1 MNQHKYIF
9 LLFVLFF
16 LRQTTIDAQSSVC
29 SLKGQTPASAF
40 PVCGV
45 KTFTQGSVG
54 ICGNTPIPVP
64 PCNNAFIAT
73 NKNPYWYKFTCYQSG
88 TLGFVITP
96 NTLSDDYDWQ
106 IFDIT
111 GVDPNTV
118 FTNAS
123 LFVACNWSGVG
134 GLTGTSDTASA
145 ANQCASPPTYAQGG
159 VSPFSKPPNI
169 IAGHIYLLLVSH
181 YTDSQSGYSLSF
193 SGGTASITDPN
204 IPTYIK
210 ASGICGGKEVYI
222 KLSKTVQCTSIAADG
237 SDFTLSPAATVQSAL
252 GVGCNNGFDS
262 DSIIVQLNSPLFPN
276 NYSIQQLMGSDG
288 NTLLD
293 NCFNAVPL
301 GTQSS
306 FTITSQQL
314 VKADFAYAI
323 HYGCQSDTVQYTLQ
337 AQNATDWL
345 WTFDNVTTSTN
356 ANPAIIYPSL
366 GQKQIKLVAS
376 NSVCADSI
384 FKTIVLDN
392 YPPKAFFIAPD
403 YICPNDA
410 VNFTDSSV
418 GLITKWYW
426 DFGNGQTSGLQTP
439 AVQNYPNNNRTTN
452 YPVQLTVTDTAGCT
466 NTYTK
471 LLKAV
476 PNCYI
481 AVPSAFTPNGDGLN
495 DYLYPLNAYKAI
507 NLHFSVYNR
516 YGQIIF
522 QTTDWTQKW
531 DGTVNGLA
539 QPSGTYIW
547 TLNYTD
553 SQTGEKFALKGTT
566 VLIR

>member
-1 MNQHKYIF
+1 ME
-9 LLFVLFF
+9 
-16 LRQTTIDAQSSVC
+16 AQPTC
-29 SLKGQTPASAF
+29 SLKGQTPTSAF

-64 PCNNAFIAT
+64 PCTGGANSFIAT
-73 NKNPYWYKFTCYQSG
+73 NKNPYWYKFTCYQTG
-88 TLGFVITP
+88 TLSFVITP

-118 FTNAS
+118 FTDPS

-134 GLTGTSDTASA
+134 GLTGTADTASA
-145 ANQCASPPTYAQGG
+145 PNQCASPNTYAAGG
-159 VSPFSKPPNI
+159 VSPFSKSPI
-169 IAGHIYLLLVSH
+169 ITQGHTYLLLVSH
-181 YTDSQSGYSLSF
+181 YTDSQSGYTLTF

-204 IPTYIK
+204 IPNYSK
-210 ASGICGGKEVYI
+210 ASGICGGKEIYL
-222 KLSKTVQCTSIAADG
+222 KLSKTVQCSSIAADG
-237 SDFTLSPAATVQSAL
+237 SDFTLSPTASVQSAF
-252 GVGCNNGFDS
+252 GVGCNTGFDS
-262 DSIIVQLNSPLFPN
+262 DSIIVQLNTPLSPNTYNIL
-276 NYSIQQLMGSDG
+276 QMMGSDG

-301 GTQSS
+301 GTQTA
-306 FTITSQQL
+306 FTITAQQL
-314 VKADFAYAI
+314 VKADFNYNI
-323 HYGCQSDTVQYTLQ
+323 HYGCQQDTIIYLLQ
-337 AQNATDWL
+337 AQNATNWL
-345 WTFDNVTTSTN
+345 WTFDNTTTSTD
-356 ANPAIIYPSL
+356 ANPSIIYPSL

-384 FKTIVLDN
+384 IKTVLLDN
-392 YPPKAFFIAPD
+392 YPPKAYFSAPE
-403 YICPNDA
+403 YICPSDA
-410 VNFTDSSV
+410 VNFTDSSI
-418 GLITKWYW
+418 GLITKWFW
-426 DFGNGQTSGLQTP
+426 DFGNGQTSTLQAP
-439 AVQNYPNNNRTTN
+439 AAQNYPNNNRTTN
-452 YPVQLTVTDTAGCT
+452 YPIQLTVTDTAGCT
-466 NTYTK
+466 NTFTK

-495 DYLYPLNAYKAI
+495 DFLYPLNAYKAI
-507 NLHFSVYNR
+507 NLTFIVYNR
-516 YGQIIF
+516 FGQIIF
-522 QTTDWTQKW
+522 KTNDWTQKW

-547 TLNYTD
+547 TLTYTD